1 MIRLKNK
8 IKTLEDKLERQAEI
22 IEFLCNHD
30 KDAIIIVKHDA
41 VSIYDCPDQSLRY
54 LYGGTLHRV
63 DIRQYYNRA
72 VTVYKNMDT
81 EAILQVSSCTG
92 TLYVML
98 NKATEQLTQLSA
110 DTLKSL
116 QSIPGPALA
125 VSNKAYDVFASNAAE
140 VIEKGEN
147 K

>member
-8 IKTLEDKLERQAEI
+8 IKTLEDKFEKQAEV
-22 IEFLCNHD
+22 IEFLCNYN
-30 KDAIIIVKHDA
+30 KDAIIVKHDTGI
-41 VSIYDCPDQSLRY
+41 IYGYPNQSLRY
-54 LYGGTLHRV
+54 LYGGTLHKV
-63 DIRQYYNRA
+63 DINQYYNRA
-72 VTVYKNMDT
+72 ITVYKNMYT

-98 NKATEQLTQLSA
+98 DKATEQLTQLSA

-116 QSIPGPALA
+116 QSIPGPTLA
-125 VSNKAYDVFASNAAE
+125 VSNKAYGVFDSNAAE
-140 VIEKGEN
+140 VIRKGEN